1 MGSAVESVDLYC
13 LVEVAGLAAPLR
25 PAEEIELVDLQC
37 LVEGAEWADSQRPAG
52 EAGLAGFAMVAELLV
67 GQSWTLQPPYSI
79 PEGILD

>member
-13 LVEVAGLAAPLR
+13 LVEVAGLTAPLR
-25 PAEEIELVDLQC
+25 PAEEIELVDLKR
-37 LVEGAEWADSQRPAG
+37 LVERAEWADSQRSAG

-67 GQSWTLQPPYSI
+67 VQSWTLQPPHSI